1 MGLVLGHTK
10 TVELPAPDDGQTVV
24 IRKLSH
30 RKMQAAASTQQEKGI
45 GFMKSLGAE
54 LMTALRDVDSDK
66 LQKLEAVQAATL
78 SNYDRDTLLEKGIVS
93 WSFEPALDDSNRSE
107 VIGELDEPTAQFIA
121 EAVFDYSRP
130 PSESEA
136 KIKRKRSSTT

>member
-1 MGLVLGHTK
+1 
-10 TVELPAPDDGQTVV
+10 
-24 IRKLSH
+24 
-30 RKMQAAASTQQEKGI
+30 
-45 GFMKSLGAE
+45 
-54 LMTALRDVDSDK
+54 MTALRDADADK

-136 KIKRKRSSTT
+136 KKKRKRSSTT